1 MVIGKGL
8 IGQKFVSY
16 KNNEEIIIFASG
28 VSNSKNTDE
37 YDYKREI
44 NLLKEIIKENSNKTL
59 IYFST
64 CSIYDES
71 ENKSTYVIHKKEIE
85 DYIQKNHKEYYI
97 FRVSN
102 LVGITKNKNTV
113 LNYFFDQIKNGRHFQ
128 LWENAIRN
136 LIDIDDM
143 KLIVD
148 SIINEVIL
156 KNKIINIAN
165 PISNSA
171 KDIVK
176 TVEDITMLK
185 AQFSPIEKGVD
196 FKIDISEI
204 LPIIKKLNI
213 NFGENYLKQLVQK
226 YYSLYDV

>member
-8 IGQKFVSY
+8 IGQKFESY
-16 KNNEEIIIFASG
+16 KNNQEIIIFASG

-37 YDYKREI
+37 YDYQRES
-44 NLLKEIIKENSNKTL
+44 NLLKKTIRENSNKTL

-64 CSIYDES
+64 CSVYDES

-85 DYIQKNHKEYYI
+85 DYIQKNHKNYYI

-102 LVGITKNKNTV
+102 LVGVTKNKNTV
-113 LNYFFDQIKNGRHFQ
+113 LNYFFEQFKTGKHFQ
-128 LWENAIRN
+128 LWANAMRN

-148 SIINEVIL
+148 SVISDPVL

-165 PISNSA
+165 PISNNV

-176 TVEDITMLK
+176 AIEDITTLK
-185 AQFSPIEKGVD
+185 AKYSLIEKGIN
-196 FKIDISEI
+196 FKIDISDI
-204 LPIIKKLNI
+204 LPVIKKLHI
-213 NFGENYLKQLVQK
+213 NFGENYLQDLIQK
-226 YYSLYDV
+226 YYLLNDV

>member
-8 IGQKFVSY
+8 IGQKFESY

-28 VSNSKNTDE
+28 VSNSKNTE
-37 YDYKREI
+37 IHDYEREI
-44 NLLKEIIKENSNKTL
+44 NLLKKTIEGNSNKTL
-59 IYFST
+59 VYFST
-64 CSIYDES
+64 CSVYDES
-71 ENKSTYVIHKKEIE
+71 ENKSNYVIHKKEIE
-85 DYIQKNHKEYYI
+85 DYIKKNQKNYYI

-148 SIINEVIL
+148 SVIKEGIL

-185 AQFSPIEKGVD
+185 AQFSSIEKGVN

-204 LPIIKKLNI
+204 LPTIKKLNI

-226 YYSLYDV
+226 YYSPYDV